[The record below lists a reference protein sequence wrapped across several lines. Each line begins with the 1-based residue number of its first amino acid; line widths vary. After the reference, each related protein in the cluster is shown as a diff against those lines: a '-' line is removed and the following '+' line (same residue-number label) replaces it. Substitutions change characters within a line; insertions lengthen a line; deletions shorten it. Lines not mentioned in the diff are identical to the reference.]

1 MFKEKINLDLSASS
15 KLLIVSDVHL
25 QLPITKELEM
35 IQGSLISRI
44 NELSK
49 SRSAVLVLNGDIL
62 ELWGNKDQSVAD
74 IVQGFSKLTST
85 IDSFAKSKSHRVIYV
100 VGNHDDI
107 VSKSKAEQ
115 KALIKHWNAEICKT
129 LDFKIGK
136 KNIRIEHGHE
146 SDSYNATS
154 SDTEPRGKKLVQET
168 LPVLL
173 GTMPSLFVGIG
184 DVVNRSLL
192 PSFVLSNLAYKI
204 VAPICIPLVFI
215 ISLSISLYTGDD
227 RYWQSAIL
235 VTAFLWALF
244 LITDVVLRF
253 IAGFAL
259 GGGSKYMKK
268 VDKYQKDEKFD
279 TIIYGHTHQGLIEK
293 RSGYTYANT
302 GCNDIVAFPK
312 IGWMGLIR
320 FNRFVQLSNIAID
333 ISKKDYLKYNQEIV
347 PLVE

>member
-1 MFKEKINLDLSASS
+1 MYKEKINLDLSPTT
-15 KLLIVSDVHL
+15 KILIVSDVHL

-35 IQGSLISRI
+35 IQGSLINRI
-44 NELSK
+44 KELSK

-74 IVQGFSKLTST
+74 IIQGFSKLTAA
-85 IDSFAKSKSHRVIYV
+85 IDSFAKSKSHKVIYT

-115 KALIKHWNAEICKT
+115 KALIKFWKAEICRT
-129 LDFKIGK
+129 IDFKIGK
-136 KNIRIEHGHE
+136 KDIRIEHGHE

-154 SDTEPRGKKLVQET
+154 LHDEPRGKKLVQNT

-215 ISLSISLYTGDD
+215 ISLSISFYTGDG
-227 RYWQSAIL
+227 RYWQSAIV

-244 LITDVVLRF
+244 LITDVILRF
-253 IAGFAL
+253 IASFAL

-293 RSGYTYANT
+293 RPGYTYANS

-312 IGWMGLIR
+312 IGWMGLIK
-320 FNRFVQLSNIAID
+320 FNRFLQLSNITID
-333 ISKKDYLKYNQEIV
+333 LSKKDYLKYHQEIV